1 MPKMNANVYIDD
13 KDNVSKNEKNVEI
26 IYRPIKNNINSD
38 FKKENIDKDES
49 NKIKQHLV
57 NELHNIKNN
66 LFSNSPFSNY
76 IHFYEIYN
84 NLKYIVKYER
94 KKNAKELFSVYS
106 TRKKYICYLIY
117 LILLLLN
124 ICLLFRLQTVIK
136 FPFWYNYYYFYEIN
150 FHVFFTFFVL
160 AYCVFNAYL
169 FIFTYKELVYH
180 INIMC
185 IIIIQTLYNI
195 YIKEKNKEI
204 YRNTEMLIEGC
215 NRIFTNL
222 DKNFPNIILLRTDHI
237 FNKFTNIFKYISKRD
252 YEYETLYSKYEDTA
266 IKIDETKGITSP
278 WNNLS
283 SDETDQDSEYKNKN
297 KKKKKKHT
305 VVINIKNPEVYK
317 KLINE
322 SINEQIPGY
331 NNNGN
336 SNKKSIYNIFGNS
349 IYSNI
354 YDINIYMRHRKN
366 YIHSLIISKCKE
378 KINYIQFI
386 FYFMPY
392 VINLFINV
400 FTIIY
405 ILFSVYYY
413 NNMIPLAPPYELSK
427 LHIFNILNYRGIYY
441 ILFIFFLNFFF
452 FLYSLFLY
460 KLNTTYFFLR
470 QIYKQCK
477 YESTYYCEHIMNEIY
492 EKYIFSEIIK
502 TIFDKNKKNS
512 VQYKNSKK
520 ERHFSSLKK
529 VTTHIDNNNHNS
541 APQNGVIDKDIIN
554 SNDITNYFRANMKNN
569 ETTHDGMHIKF
580 NEIYS
585 DDTNK
590 IFQKE
595 KKNEKDVSSCIRC
608 FSTS

>member
-1 MPKMNANVYIDD
+1 MNTNAYIDD
-13 KDNVSKNEKNVEI
+13 KDNLSKNEQNVEI

-38 FKKENIDKDES
+38 FKKENIDKDEP

-57 NELHNIKNN
+57 NELHSIKNN
-66 LFSNSPFSNY
+66 LFSNCPFSNY

-84 NLKYIVKYER
+84 NLKYI
-94 KKNAKELFSVYS
+94 
-106 TRKKYICYLIY
+106 
-117 LILLLLN
+117 
-124 ICLLFRLQTVIK
+124 
-136 FPFWYNYYYFYEIN
+136 
-150 FHVFFTFFVL
+150 
-160 AYCVFNAYL
+160 
-169 FIFTYKELVYH
+169 
-180 INIMC
+180 
-185 IIIIQTLYNI
+185 TLYNI

-222 DKNFPNIILLRTDHI
+222 DKNFPNIILLRTDNI
-237 FNKFTNIFKYISKRD
+237 FNKFTNIFKYISKKD
-252 YEYETLYSKYEDTA
+252 YEYENLYSKYEDTI
-266 IKIDETKGITSP
+266 IKIDETKGITNS
-278 WNNLS
+278 WNNVS
-283 SDETDQDSEYKNKN
+283 SDETDQDSEYKNKD
-297 KKKKKKHT
+297 KRKKKKHT

-322 SINEQIPGY
+322 SINDQIPGY
-331 NNNGN
+331 NNNGI

-392 VINLFINV
+392 VINLFINIV
-400 FTIIY
+400 TIIY

-413 NNMIPLAPPYELSK
+413 NNMIPLAPPHELSK

-441 ILFIFFLNFFF
+441 ILFISFLNFFF

-492 EKYIFSEIIK
+492 EKYVFSEIIK

-512 VQYKNSKK
+512 VQYKNTKK
-520 ERHFSSLKK
+520 ERHSPSLQK
-529 VTTHIDNNNHNS
+529 VTTHIDNSNHNS
-541 APQNGVIDKDIIN
+541 APQNGVIDKDIAN
-554 SNDITNYFRANMKNN
+554 SNDITNYFRTNIKND
-569 ETTHDGMHIKF
+569 ETVHDGVHIKF
-580 NEIYS
+580 NEMYS
-585 DDTNK
+585 DNTNK
-590 IFQKE
+590 VFQKE
-595 KKNEKDVSSCIRC
+595 KKNENGVSSCIRC

>member
-1 MPKMNANVYIDD
+1 MNTNVYIDD
-13 KDNVSKNEKNVEI
+13 KDNLSKNEQSVEI
-26 IYRPIKNNINSD
+26 IYSPINNNINND
-38 FKKENIDKDES
+38 FKKTEIDKEES
-49 NKIKQHLV
+49 NKIKHLV

-66 LFSNSPFSNY
+66 LFGNCPFSNY

-94 KKNAKELFSVYS
+94 KKNAKEFFSVYS
-106 TRKKYICYLIY
+106 TRKKYVFYLIY

-160 AYCVFNAYL
+160 TYCVFNAYL
-169 FIFTYKELVYH
+169 FVFTYKELLYH

-215 NRIFTNL
+215 KRIFTNL
-222 DKNFPNIILLRTDHI
+222 DKNFPNIILLRTDNI
-237 FNKFTNIFKYISKRD
+237 FNKFTNIFKYISNKD
-252 YEYETLYSKYEDTA
+252 YEYENLYSNHEDTF
-266 IKIDETKGITSP
+266 IKLDEMKSIPSS
-278 WNNLS
+278 WKNLPS
-283 SDETDQDSEYKNKN
+283 NETDQNSVYKNKD
-297 KKKKKKHT
+297 KKKKKKHN
-305 VVINIKNPEVYK
+305 VVVNIKNSEVYK

-322 SINEQIPGY
+322 SSNDQMASY
-331 NNNGN
+331 YNNGN
-336 SNKKSIYNIFGNS
+336 TNKKSIYNIFGNS

-366 YIHSLIISKCKE
+366 YIHSLIISK
-378 KINYIQFI
+378 F
-386 FYFMPY
+386 
-392 VINLFINV
+392 
-400 FTIIY
+400 
-405 ILFSVYYY
+405 YYY

-502 TIFDKNKKNS
+502 TIFDKNKKKS
-512 VQYKNSKK
+512 VQYKNPKK
-520 ERHFSSLKK
+520 EKYSQKFQK
-529 VTTHIDNNNHNS
+529 VTKHIDNDIHNS
-541 APQNGVIDKDIIN
+541 TPQYEVIDKDIFN
-554 SNDITNYFRANMKNN
+554 SNDVTNYFRANIKND
-569 ETTHDGMHIKF
+569 ETVHGGVHIKL
-580 NEIYS
+580 NEIS
-585 DDTNK
+585 LDDTNK

-595 KKNEKDVSSCIRC
+595 REKEKEVSSCIKC
-608 FSTS
+608 FSNS